1 MTSLLPLVVGHVRN
15 AVWQLLSNDHD
26 DGLALGLEA
35 LEVEALL
42 TFDDVDPEVPT
53 LEPDPAASLLAAR
66 AMLDSAPDE
75 IPPAA
80 WAALQALIAKL
91 A

>member
-1 MTSLLPLVVGHVRN
+1 MSSLLPLALGHVRN

-42 TFDDVDPEVPT
+42 NHGDLDPEVPT
-53 LEPDPAASLLAAR
+53 LEPDPTASLLAAR
-66 AMLDSAPDE
+66 DLLDSAPDE
-75 IPPAA
+75 ISPAA

>member
-1 MTSLLPLVVGHVRN
+1 MTGVLPLAVGHVRN

-26 DGLALGLEA
+26 EGLALGLEA

-42 TFDDVDPEVPT
+42 TYGDLDPEVPT
-53 LEPDPAASLLAAR
+53 LEPDPTASLVAAR
-66 AMLDSAPDE
+66 ALLDSAPDDV
-75 IPPAA
+75 PPAA

-91 A
+91 G

>member
-1 MTSLLPLVVGHVRN
+1 MSSPLPLAVGHVRN

-53 LEPDPAASLLAAR
+53 LEPDPTASLVAAR
-66 AMLDSAPDE
+66 ALLDSAPDE
-75 IPPAA
+75 VPPAA

-91 A
+91 G

>member
-1 MTSLLPLVVGHVRN
+1 MSGLLPLAVGHVRN
-15 AVWQLLSNDHD
+15 AVWQLLSNAHD
-26 DGLALGLEA
+26 EGLALGLEA

-42 TFDDVDPEVPT
+42 TLDDVDPEVPT
-53 LEPDPAASLLAAR
+53 LEPDPAASLVAAR
-66 AMLDSAPDE
+66 DLLASAPDE
-75 IPPAA
+75 VPPAA

>member
-1 MTSLLPLVVGHVRN
+1 MTSPLPLAVGHVRN

-26 DGLALGLEA
+26 DSLVLGLEA

-42 TFDDVDPEVPT
+42 TLDDFDPEVPI
-53 LEPDPAASLLAAR
+53 LQPDPTASLLAAR
-66 AMLDSAPDE
+66 ALLDSAPDE
-75 IPPAA
+75 VSPAA

>member
-1 MTSLLPLVVGHVRN
+1 MSSPLPLAVGHVRN

-26 DGLALGLEA
+26 EGLVLGLEA

-42 TFDDVDPEVPT
+42 TLDDLDPEVPT
-53 LEPDPAASLLAAR
+53 LEPDPIASLVAAR
-66 AMLDSAPDE
+66 ALLDRTPDE
-75 IPPAA
+75 VPPAA